1 MKGHTKNTDG
11 GHGGAT
17 TALTG
22 HCPFTPRPS
31 ATLFA
36 EAELTWDVFART
48 LRAKAL
54 KGGD

>member
-36 EAELTWDVFART
+36 EAELAWDVFART